1 MVKLRMSVVLDLERR
16 YQRVKLPIG
25 SENLEESI
33 YGYKLET
40 WIQLPI

>member
-25 SENLEESI
+25 SEHLEESI
-33 YGYKLET
+33 YGYKLEP